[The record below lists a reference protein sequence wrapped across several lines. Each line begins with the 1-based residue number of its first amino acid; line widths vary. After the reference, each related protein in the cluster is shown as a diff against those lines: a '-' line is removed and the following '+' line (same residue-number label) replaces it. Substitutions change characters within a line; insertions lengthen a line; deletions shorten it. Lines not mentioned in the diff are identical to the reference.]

1 MWKDAGTAR
10 VGAEVDFLKMLRMR
24 AGYIWD
30 ERVTSPQFASAFG
43 TPAADTHTG
52 TFGIDTTQMLGTKL
66 RVRIPV
72 WLCGC
77 TRRNRSAVPHLWAAR
92 HLRSI
97 DARAESDFSYYWG
110 D

>member
-1 MWKDAGTAR
+1 MR
-10 VGAEVDFLKMLRMR
+10 LFLKMLRMR

-52 TFGIDTTQMLGTKL
+52 TFGIGYYSDAWELNFAYAYRSGSADVPDEIDPRCLTCGQPGTYALSMHALGL
-66 RVRIPV
+66 
-72 WLCGC
+72 
-77 TRRNRSAVPHLWAAR
+77 
-92 HLRSI
+92 
-97 DARAESDFSYYWG
+97 DFSYYWG